1 MKYIIYEDVG
11 IDYRFKDIPNI
22 ISIEMISEKNCKIKS
37 MISSFENSTNLKKI
51 IIKGFDTSKVKS
63 MKKLFYKTSISE
75 IDLSEINTE
84 SIEDMS
90 YMLGFTNIEK
100 LNLSNFNSSN
110 VENISYMF
118 Q

>member
-1 MKYIIYEDVG
+1 
-11 IDYRFKDIPNI
+11 
-22 ISIEMISEKNCKIKS
+22 
-37 MISSFENSTNLKKI
+37 
-51 IIKGFDTSKVKS
+51 
-63 MKKLFYKTSISE
+63 MKKLFYKTSILE

-84 SIEDMS
+84 SVEDMS